1 MNELNEHFATIE
13 NSINW
18 LTKEIE
24 ALQKNKSP
32 NEPLDKEKMLHAINL
47 QNKLNW
53 ERKQIEK
60 YE

>member
-1 MNELNEHFATIE
+1 MGNIEEQFAIIE

-24 ALQKNKSP
+24 MIHQSKSP
-32 NEPLDKEKMLHAINL
+32 NKPLSKEKMLHAINL